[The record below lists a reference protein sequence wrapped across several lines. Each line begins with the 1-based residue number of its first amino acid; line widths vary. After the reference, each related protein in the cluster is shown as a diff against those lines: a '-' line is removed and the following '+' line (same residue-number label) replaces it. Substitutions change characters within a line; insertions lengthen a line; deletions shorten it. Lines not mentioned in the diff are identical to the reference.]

1 MIEKKEINNEQ
12 TSNVVGINTKQFIEE
27 LLRKLRVNFDSVDI
41 DESFGQEIYKI
52 RTTNS
57 SILIGSHGDVL
68 RAINHIVKKT
78 LVEKGMET
86 KFMIDVNDY
95 RSKQI
100 EEVQK
105 TAKLLAERA
114 VSLKYDVE
122 MQPMSSYERMLV
134 HSALDSMENITTE
147 SAGSGRERRVVIK
160 YSG

>member
-1 MIEKKEINNEQ
+1 MEIN
-12 TSNVVGINTKQFIEE
+12 IKQFIED
-27 LLRKLRVNFDSVDI
+27 LLHKLRVDFDSVSI
-41 DESFGQEIYKI
+41 DENLGQEIYKI
-52 RTTNS
+52 STANS
-57 SILIGSHGDVL
+57 DVLIGSHGDVL
-68 RAINHIVKKT
+68 RAINHIVKRT
-78 LVEKGMET
+78 LTEKGIET
-86 KFMIDVNDY
+86 RFMIDVNDY

-147 SAGSGRERRVVIK
+147 SAGAGRERRVVIK
-160 YSG
+160 YVD

>member
-1 MIEKKEINNEQ
+1 MEIN
-12 TSNVVGINTKQFIEE
+12 IKQFIED
-27 LLRKLRVNFDSVDI
+27 LLHKLRVDFDSVSI
-41 DESFGQEIYKI
+41 DESLGQEIYKI
-52 RTTNS
+52 STANS
-57 SILIGSHGDVL
+57 DVLIGSHGDVL
-68 RAINHIVKKT
+68 RAINHIVKRT
-78 LVEKGMET
+78 LTEKGIET
-86 KFMIDVNDY
+86 RFMIDVNDY

-147 SAGSGRERRVVIK
+147 SAGAGRERRVVIK
-160 YSG
+160 YVD